1 MDVALRI
8 VALLALILGNAFFVM
23 CEYCI
28 VTARRVALQA
38 RADAGSRGARAAL
51 RLLDDPVRVM
61 STVQVGISALAIL
74 TGAIGEPLVR
84 NLLGGSLPHW
94 ADFTIAFLVVT
105 YLAVVLGELVPKA
118 LTLAKAETIAVLL
131 SRPIELMAAVL
142 RPVAWMLEASAA
154 VLLRPFGVRE
164 VMAGGGVRSPE
175 ELRAVVDQAEEGG
188 VIPQSQEELLH
199 NVFELSDLDAR
210 DVMVPAPDVEWLEAG
225 LSAEE
230 ALDKVIEVPH
240 QRYPV
245 GDGSLD
251 RLVGIVHLRDL
262 LAGARQGNQTVG
274 EVARQALIVPTTKKL
289 PSLLRELREQ
299 KTQVAVVV
307 DEYGGTAGMV
317 SIHDLLEE
325 LVGEIENE
333 YDVPPDALH
342 WEDERT
348 VEAPGSLTID
358 DFEDVTGVQLPQ
370 RGPRTLGGLA
380 FDALGRRPVVGDE
393 ADADGTRLHVLEL
406 DGLRITK
413 LRLTLPEGFVREDS
427 NPS

>member
-38 RADAGSRGARAAL
+38 RAESGSRGAQSAL

-84 NLLGGSLPHW
+84 DLLGGSLPHW

-118 LTLAKAETIAVLL
+118 LTLAKAEAVAVLL
-131 SRPIELMAAVL
+131 ARPIEGMAAVL

-154 VLLRPFGVRE
+154 VLLRPFGVYE

-188 VIPQSQEELLH
+188 VIPQAQEELLH

-210 DVMVPAPDVEWLEAG
+210 DVMVPAPDVEWLDAS
-225 LSAEE
+225 LSAEQ

-245 GDGSLD
+245 GEGTLD
-251 RLVGIVHLRDL
+251 RLVGIAHVRDL
-262 LAGARQGNQTVG
+262 LAGARQGNMPVR
-274 EVARQALIVPTTKKL
+274 ELARQALIVPTTKKL
-289 PSLLRELREQ
+289 PVLLRELRDQ
-299 KTQVAVVV
+299 KSQIAVVV
-307 DEYGGTAGMV
+307 DEYGGTAGIV

-333 YDVPPDALH
+333 YDVPAEALE
-342 WEDERT
+342 WVDERT

-358 DFEDVTGVQLPQ
+358 DFEDVTGVQLPE

-380 FDALGRRPVVGDE
+380 FDALGRRPEVGDE
-393 ADADGTRLHVLEL
+393 VDVDGVRLRVLEL
-406 DGLRITK
+406 DGLRITG
-413 LRLTLPEGFVREDS
+413 LRLTLPEGFAHGDT

>member
-1 MDVALRI
+1 
-8 VALLALILGNAFFVM
+8 M

-38 RADAGSRGARAAL
+38 RAEAGSRGARAAL

-142 RPVAWMLEASAA
+142 RPVAWLLEASAA

-188 VIPQSQEELLH
+188 VIPRGQEELLH

-210 DVMVPAPDVEWLEAG
+210 DVMVPAPDVEWLEAA
-225 LSAEE
+225 LTAEE
-230 ALDKVIEVPH
+230 ALDRVIEVPH

-251 RLVGIVHLRDL
+251 RLVGIAHVRDL
-262 LAGARQGNQTVG
+262 LAATRDGNACVR
-274 EVARQALIVPTTKKL
+274 EVARDALIVPTTKKL
-289 PSLLRELREQ
+289 TALLRELREQ
-299 KTQVAVVV
+299 KTQLAVVV
-307 DEYGGTAGMV
+307 DEYGGTAGIV

-333 YDVPPDALH
+333 YDVPADALR
-342 WEDERT
+342 WLDERT
-348 VEAPGSLTID
+348 VEVPGSLTID

-380 FDALGRRPVVGDE
+380 FDALGRRPVVGDD

>member
-8 VALLALILGNAFFVM
+8 LALLALILGNAFFVM

-38 RADAGSRGARAAL
+38 RAEAGSRGARAAL

-84 NLLGGSLPHW
+84 NLLGTTFPAW
-94 ADFTIAFLVVT
+94 IDFAIAFIVVT

-131 SRPIELMAAVL
+131 ARPIEGMAAIL
-142 RPVAWMLEASAA
+142 RPAAWVLEASAA
-154 VLLRPFGVRE
+154 VLLRPFGVRD

-175 ELRAVVDQAEEGG
+175 ELRAVVDEAEEGG
-188 VIPQSQEELLH
+188 VIPRGQEELLH

-210 DVMVPAPDVEWLEAG
+210 DVMVPAPDVEWLDAG
-225 LSAEE
+225 LSARA
-230 ALDKVIEVPH
+230 ALDRVIETPH

-245 GDGSLD
+245 GDGTLD
-251 RLVGIVHLRDL
+251 RLVGIVHVRDL
-262 LAGARQGNQTVG
+262 LAASRDGNACVR
-274 EVARQALIVPTTKKL
+274 EVARDALIVPTTKRL
-289 PSLLRELREQ
+289 TVLLRELRER
-299 KTQVAVVV
+299 KTQIAVVV
-307 DEYGGTAGMV
+307 DEYGGTAGIV

-333 YDVPPDALH
+333 YDVPADALH
-342 WEDERT
+342 WLDDRT

-358 DFEDVTGVQLPQ
+358 DFEDVTGFQLPE

-380 FDALGRRPVVGDE
+380 FDALGRRPEVGDE
-393 ADADGTRLHVLEL
+393 AEAEGARLKVLEL

-413 LRLTLPEGFVREDS
+413 LQLTLPEGFAREDA

>member
-38 RADAGSRGARAAL
+38 RAEAGSRGAQAAL

-74 TGAIGEPLVR
+74 TGAVGEPLVR
-84 NLLGGSLPHW
+84 ELLGGSLPKW
-94 ADFTIAFLVVT
+94 AAFTIAFIVVT

-118 LTLAKAETIAVLL
+118 LTLDKAELIAVLL
-131 SRPIELMAAVL
+131 ARPIEFMAAVL
-142 RPVAWMLEASAA
+142 RPVAWVLEASAA

-210 DVMVPAPDVEWLEAG
+210 DVMVPAPDVEWLDAA
-225 LSAEE
+225 LSARGGV
-230 ALDKVIEVPH
+230 DRVICAPH

-245 GDGSLD
+245 GEGTLD
-251 RLVGIVHLRDL
+251 RLVGIAHVRDL
-262 LAGARQGNQTVG
+262 LAGARDGNACVR
-274 EVARQALIVPTTKKL
+274 EVTRAALIVP
-289 PSLLRELREQ
+289 
-299 KTQVAVVV
+299 
-307 DEYGGTAGMV
+307 
-317 SIHDLLEE
+317 
-325 LVGEIENE
+325 
-333 YDVPPDALH
+333 
-342 WEDERT
+342 
-348 VEAPGSLTID
+348 
-358 DFEDVTGVQLPQ
+358 
-370 RGPRTLGGLA
+370 
-380 FDALGRRPVVGDE
+380 
-393 ADADGTRLHVLEL
+393 
-406 DGLRITK
+406 
-413 LRLTLPEGFVREDS
+413 
-427 NPS
+427 

>member
-38 RADAGSRGARAAL
+38 RAESGSRGAQSAL

-84 NLLGGSLPHW
+84 DLLGGSLPHW

-118 LTLAKAETIAVLL
+118 LTLAKAEAVAVLL
-131 SRPIELMAAVL
+131 ARPIEGMAAVL

-154 VLLRPFGVRE
+154 VLLRPFGVHE

-210 DVMVPAPDVEWLEAG
+210 DVMVPAPDVEWLDAS
-225 LSAEE
+225 LSAEQ

-245 GDGSLD
+245 GDGTLD
-251 RLVGIVHLRDL
+251 RLVGIAHVRDL
-262 LAGARQGNQTVG
+262 LAGARQGNTPVR
-274 EVARQALIVPTTKKL
+274 ELARQALIVPTTKKL
-289 PSLLRELREQ
+289 PVLLRELRDQ
-299 KTQVAVVV
+299 KSQIAVVV
-307 DEYGGTAGMV
+307 DEYGGTAGIV

-333 YDVPPDALH
+333 YDVPAEALQ
-342 WEDERT
+342 WVDERT
-348 VEAPGSLTID
+348 VEAPGSLTLD
-358 DFEDVTGVQLPQ
+358 DFEDVTEVQLPQ

-380 FDALGRRPVVGDE
+380 FDALGRRPEVGDE
-393 ADADGTRLHVLEL
+393 VDVDGVRLRVLEL
-406 DGLRITK
+406 DGLRITG
-413 LRLTLPEGFVREDS
+413 LRLTLPEGFAHGDA